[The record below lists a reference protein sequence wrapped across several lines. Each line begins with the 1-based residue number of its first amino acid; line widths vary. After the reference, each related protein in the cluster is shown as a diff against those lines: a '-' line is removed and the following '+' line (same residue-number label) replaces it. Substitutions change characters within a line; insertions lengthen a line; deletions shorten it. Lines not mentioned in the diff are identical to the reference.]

1 MNLVLSATVLAV
13 LPAAALVVI
22 AAIAAAPAVIEGVKN
37 ILDVL
42 GFDRSCIVEIV
53 NATDEPLEI
62 AVAETESGAFHDL
75 PPRTIEP
82 RSSIWFTAGSTYVGE
97 GASGHTTVAGNRF
110 HFFVD
115 WSNPFVGSN
124 DIDAEVGGERAAEFG
139 VQTFAAG
146 GETGAHL
153 RCDFFY
159 SNAAMYE
166 GAPAPAPAPTIGAP
180 FRFIGPPVAHNPNDH
195 FVVTMGTRILVIT
208 NDGHMYGHDVNGT
221 TIGEAFRLAGPPV
234 AHNPNDHF
242 VVTMGYSIR
251 VITNEGQVWGHDV
264 DGTTIG
270 EAFRLAGPP
279 VAYNPGDHFVVTM
292 GHWIVVI
299 TNEGQVW
306 GHAAIATIGEAF
318 RFTGP
323 PVAYNPGDHFVVAM
337 GHWIV
342 VITNEGQVWGHAA
355 IATIGE
361 AFRFTGPPVAYNP
374 GDHFVVTMGTR
385 ILVITNDG
393 QVWAHDVDVTT
404 KRDDALAPTIGAAFS
419 FTGPQ
424 VAYNANDHF
433 VVTMGHRILVITND
447 GQVWGNEF

>member
-97 GASGHTTVAGNRF
+97 GASGHTTVAGDRF

-166 GAPAPAPAPTIGAP
+166 GAPAPAPTIGAP

-208 NDGHMYGHDVNGT
+208 NDGHVYGHDVNGT

-234 AHNPNDHF
+234 AHNPHDHF
-242 VVTMGYSIR
+242 VVTMGDSIR
-251 VITNEGQVWGHDV
+251 VITNDGQVWGHDV

-279 VAYNPGDHFVVTM
+279 VAYNPGDHCVVTM

-323 PVAYNPGDHFVVAM
+323 PVAYNPS
-337 GHWIV
+337 
-342 VITNEGQVWGHAA
+342 
-355 IATIGE
+355 
-361 AFRFTGPPVAYNP
+361 
-374 GDHFVVTMGTR
+374 DHFVVTMGTR

-404 KRDDALAPTIGAAFS
+404 KRDDALAPTIGAAFR

-424 VAYNANDHF
+424 VAFNPNDHF
-433 VVTMGHRILVITND
+433 VVTMGDRILVITND